1 MNKFYRALILL
12 LGLAFLLTGC
22 TNSIE
27 QTEDENIIDGITIVD
42 DSGNTITI
50 KEPAKR
56 IISLY
61 SAHTENLYE
70 LGLDDE
76 IIGRGTSD
84 IYPVQVLEKNVYDYR
99 SDPEKVIAAEPDL
112 VIIRPF
118 IERKSPEFVEILRKV
133 GIPVVS
139 LYPESFSEF
148 DEYIMKLGKLTGKED
163 VAKKKLDSFYLELD
177 KIKEKTKDISPK
189 IGIYFEATQTEYRT
203 VTKDSMPGIAI
214 EIAGGVN
221 VAGDL
226 EPMTEGSS
234 IASFG
239 VERILEKSDEIQV
252 YVSQRGAMNAGGNY
266 HTISIRPGFDTIKAV
281 KEQRVY
287 MINQKIISS
296 PTFRYVKGIKELTR
310 MFYPEIFNDY
320 SAFNNES
327 LITREEYAE
336 LIVKY
341 TNREVFVPTSK
352 YYNKT
357 YNQHTYAF
365 FKDVK
370 VEDPKFDMIETAV
383 LAGYLDGYKEDG
395 VELFYPKENITRDQ
409 LAKTLILLSEFR
421 PVESKILIE
430 DLSNSE
436 NQRVVQLLVDNN
448 ILKLEDGYFNPS
460 TLVKGNE
467 IIEILSRINQYKID
481 EGL

>member
-1 MNKFYRALILL
+1 MNKFYRALLFF

-22 TNSIE
+22 MNPME
-27 QTEDENIIDGITIVD
+27 KAEEGNILGGITIVD

-50 KEPAKR
+50 KEPAKK

-70 LGLDDE
+70 LGLEDE

-84 IYPVQVLEKNVYDYR
+84 IYPVQVLEKNVYDYK

-118 IERKSPEFVEILRKV
+118 IERKSPEFVEVLRKV

-163 VAKKKLDSFYLELD
+163 VAKNKLDTFYLEIE
-177 KIKEKTKDISPK
+177 KIKEQTKDINPK

-203 VTKDSMPGIAI
+203 VTKASMPGIAI
-214 EIAGGVN
+214 DIAGGVN

-226 EPMTEGSS
+226 EPITDGSS

-266 HTISIRPGFDTIKAV
+266 HTISIRPGFDNIKAV
-281 KEQRVY
+281 KEERVY

-296 PTFRYVKGIKELTR
+296 PTFRYIKGIKEMTR

-320 SAFNNES
+320 SSFDKDS

-357 YNQHTYAF
+357 YDQHTYGF
-365 FKDVK
+365 FSDVK
-370 VEDPKFDMIETAV
+370 VENPKFDMIETAV

-395 VELFYPKENITRDQ
+395 VELFYPKDNVTRDQ

-421 PVESKILIE
+421 PVESRKSIK
-430 DLSNSE
+430 DLSFSE

-460 TLVKGNE
+460 SLVKGNE

-481 EGL
+481 KGL